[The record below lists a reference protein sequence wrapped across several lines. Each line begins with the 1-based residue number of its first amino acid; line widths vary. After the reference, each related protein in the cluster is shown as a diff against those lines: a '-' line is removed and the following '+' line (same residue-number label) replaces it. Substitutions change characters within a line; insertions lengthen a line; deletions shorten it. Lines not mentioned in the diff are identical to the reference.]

1 MVKVA
6 IYIRVS
12 TKRQKDNYSPSLQKR
27 IMAEHAQK
35 MGWEI
40 HDYYSDLGESGG
52 DVDREDLDRLMRDAK
67 KGYFSRVLVLEQ
79 DRLSRLEQIDWVHLA
94 DSLAKLSI
102 KLVTPTAEV
111 NLDNEEERFMADLLN
126 LIANRDKKKIKRTTA
141 RGRREA
147 HHAGMF
153 FGSTSAFG
161 VEINRE
167 SQEWYTIPREV
178 EIAKIIFT
186 RYSPS
191 FGFHAVARYLN
202 SKGYKSK
209 KGGIFTQ
216 MRVSDIISNPVCIG
230 EFEQTVL
237 GETIRHKMKWAEGH
251 GAYIT
256 RSQYFRAQEIAKE
269 RGEIQA
275 LWEPKYLLIG
285 LLVCDE
291 CGRKFQSHGSVN
303 TLASGENKTYYT
315 YLHRDALKTCRAR
328 HKMSDAH
335 ERVLSILKNVAGNP
349 QILSQML
356 NENTKQDNIEGIETQ
371 VRQCKEDRT
380 KILSKKSKLLD
391 LYMAEIWDIN
401 ELNNK
406 KSELEQEL
414 EYLDIREQE
423 LTSKLTIASQ
433 NLIDVDLV
441 AEALSVFNNF
451 DELDGKEQ
459 IELLRSFI
467 SEIRVKKTGEMK
479 LFFNV
484 DISDSYQSNL
494 SATS

>member
-1 MVKVA
+1 MTKVA

-12 TKRQKDNYSPSLQKR
+12 TKRQKDNYSPSVQKR
-27 IMAEHAQK
+27 AMTEHAQK

-40 HDYYSDLGESGG
+40 FDYYSDLGESGG
-52 DVDREDLDRLMRDAK
+52 DIDREDLDRLMRDAK
-67 KGYFSRVLVLEQ
+67 RGCFSRVLVLEQ

-102 KLVTPTAEV
+102 KLVTPTSEV
-111 NLDNEEERFMADLLN
+111 NLSNEEERFMADLLN

-147 HHAGMF
+147 HHAGIY
-153 FGSTSAFG
+153 FGSTTAFG

-167 SQEWYTIPREV
+167 TQEWYTVPREV
-178 EIAKIIFT
+178 EISRIIFDK
-186 RYSPS
+186 YSSS
-191 FGFHAVARYLN
+191 FGFNAVARYLN

-209 KGGIFTQ
+209 KGGNFTQ
-216 MRVSDIISNPVCIG
+216 RRISDIISNPVCIG
-230 EFEQTVL
+230 EFEQTIL
-237 GETIRHKMKWAEGH
+237 GETIRHKMKWVPDH
-251 GAYIT
+251 GSYIT
-256 RSQYFRAQEIAKE
+256 RSQYYKAQEIAKE

-303 TLASGENKTYYT
+303 TLASGSKKTYYS

-328 HKMSDAH
+328 HKMGVIH
-335 ERVLSILKNVAGNP
+335 EQILSILKSVAGNP
-349 QILSQML
+349 QVLSQML
-356 NENTKQDNIEGIETQ
+356 NENTKKDNIEAIEAQ
-371 VRQCKEDRT
+371 VNQCKEDRS
-380 KILSKKSKLLD
+380 KVLSKKSKLLD
-391 LYMAEIWDIN
+391 LYMAGGWDIT

-406 KSELEQEL
+406 KHDLEQEL
-414 EYLDIREQE
+414 EHLDIREQE

-451 DELDGKEQ
+451 DELYDKEQ

-484 DISDSYQSNL
+484 DIGDNYQSNL
-494 SATS
+494 GATS